1 MLETKECPFLTT
13 LRQTILN
20 GRKVFDPN
28 RVCFLLMRDALGLI
42 FALHGG
48 KPGGSIY
55 TDHCTRQMGCHIHHL
70 PISKSLSYPS
80 LRTNVLLTAHSWP
93 QCTAVFGLAGA
104 EQLLK
109 FNSKKFYLNISNAG
123 EQTNYYRSRLRTLWN
138 IKPRKK

>member
-1 MLETKECPFLTT
+1 MSFFLTS

-28 RVCFLLMRDALGLI
+28 WVCFLLMRDALGLI

-48 KPGGSIY
+48 KPGGFWY

-70 PISKSLSYPS
+70 SISKTRSYPS
-80 LRTNVLLTAHSWP
+80 LRADVLLPTHSLP

>member
-1 MLETKECPFLTT
+1 MKLKKVPFFNNIETDNSKWNESFWPELSLLPVDERCFRIDICTPRWET
-13 LRQTILN
+13 RWILIYWSLYSAN
-20 GRKVFDPN
+20 GVSYSSSPHTQN
-28 RVCFLLMRDALGLI
+28 
-42 FALHGG
+42 
-48 KPGGSIY
+48 
-55 TDHCTRQMGCHIHHL
+55 
-70 PISKSLSYPS
+70 SLYPS
-80 LRTNVLLTAHSWP
+80 LRADVLLTAHSFP